1 MTSKVKEIKGWEKR
15 HKKFILVRPK
25 TTRPSLV
32 LKEKSLEIFTA
43 QAFN

>member
-1 MTSKVKEIKGWEKR
+1 MKGREKR

-32 LKEKSLEIFTA
+32 PKEKPLEIFTA